1 MRRNHEPFPDFY
13 PKPDKLLGPIREGP
27 SGRTQAGG
35 VRSPD
40 SRAENF
46 LQPPTGSPRLAAV
59 VNSKSTIQRSSG
71 DRFRREIVAAARSRF
86 QRYGYAKT
94 SMQEIAADCGMSA
107 ANLYRYYDGKLAIGL
122 AVARA
127 EQATLFATCE
137 RAVATAGTGGPARL
151 VALFHALIDGSRH
164 QLKSAPSLF
173 ELSLIVSRGRP
184 DFRRQY
190 LQDIEAR
197 IVAALGG
204 ETRATAGAAD
214 RMASCSRLILVASAP
229 FVLPWMMQNE
239 PFGDPR
245 PQVGPLIRCLVSGM
259 VAEQPLPATAA
270 LYG

>member
-1 MRRNHEPFPDFY
+1 
-13 PKPDKLLGPIREGP
+13 
-27 SGRTQAGG
+27 
-35 VRSPD
+35 
-40 SRAENF
+40 
-46 LQPPTGSPRLAAV
+46 
-59 VNSKSTIQRSSG
+59 VNSKPTIQRSSG

-151 VALFHALIDGSRH
+151 VALLHALIDGSRH
-164 QLKSAPSLF
+164 QLKSTRSLF
-173 ELSLIVSRGRP
+173 ELNLIVSRERP
-184 DFRRQY
+184 EFRRQY
-190 LQDIEAR
+190 LQEIETR

-204 ETRATAGAAD
+204 ETLAVGAAD
-214 RMASCSRLILVASAP
+214 RMAGCSRLILVASAP

>member
-1 MRRNHEPFPDFY
+1 MR
-13 PKPDKLLGPIREGP
+13 DKI
-27 SGRTQAGG
+27 
-35 VRSPD
+35 
-40 SRAENF
+40 
-46 LQPPTGSPRLAAV
+46 LQPRPCLRRPTAV
-59 VNSKSTIQRSSG
+59 VNSKQTIQHSPG
-71 DRFRREIVAAARSRF
+71 DALRGKIVAAARSRF
-86 QRYGYAKT
+86 QRYSYAKT

-122 AVARA
+122 AAARA

-137 RAVATAGTGGPARL
+137 RAVAAAGTGGPARL
-151 VALFHALIDGSRH
+151 VALFHAIIDGSRH
-164 QLKSAPSLF
+164 QLKSSRSLF
-173 ELSLIVSRGRP
+173 ELNLIVSRERP
-184 DFRRQY
+184 EFRRQY
-190 LQDIEAR
+190 LQEIETR

-204 ETRATAGAAD
+204 ETLAAGAAD